1 MTHLIGISGSL
12 RSGSYNTALLRA
24 AFEDL
29 PEGVTAEIAA
39 LNDIPMYDWD
49 IERGDGFPAAVAD
62 FRARVAAADGI
73 VFATPE
79 YNFSV
84 TGALKNSI
92 DWLSRGPSSPID
104 FKPAA
109 IVGTGGGGGTRRSQQ
124 HLREILMHNSLR
136 VLAEPRVLVPGARMR
151 FADGELADDAVRVEL
166 GLLIDG
172 LIGLIE
178 REAGAKRPEV
188 LGSILLA
195 APDATAAEEMER
207 QTAERGYRAMSCTAV
222 TDAEWILGN
231 RSIAAVV
238 IDGGLDQ
245 ADRTV
250 ITEVASEHHPQAP
263 VIVAVDRAS
272 VGEILDDTFG
282 YQPADR

>member
-12 RSGSYNTALLRA
+12 RNGSYNTALLRA

-29 PEGVTAEIAA
+29 PKGVTAEIAA
-39 LNDIPMYDWD
+39 LNDISMYDWD

-62 FRARVAAADGI
+62 LRARVAAADGI

-84 TGALKNSI
+84 SGAMKNTV

-124 HLREILMHNSLR
+124 HLREILSHNSLR
-136 VLAEPRVLVPGARMR
+136 VLAEPQVLVPGARTR
-151 FADGELADDAVRVEL
+151 FADGVLADDAVRVEL
-166 GLLIDG
+166 GAMIDG
-172 LIGLIE
+172 LVGLIE
-178 REAGAKRPEV
+178 REAGATRPEV

-195 APDATAAEEMER
+195 APDATAAEEMAR
-207 QTAERGYRAMSCTAV
+207 QAAERGYRAMSCTAV
-222 TDAEWILGN
+222 ADAERILSN

-238 IDGGLDQ
+238 IDAGLDP
-245 ADRTV
+245 ADSAAV
-250 ITEVASEHHPQAP
+250 TEAASEHHPQAP
-263 VIVAVDRAS
+263 VIVASDR
-272 VGEILDDTFG
+272 VGLGEILDDTFG

>member
-24 AFEDL
+24 AVEDL
-29 PEGVTAEIAA
+29 PKGVTAEIAA

-49 IERGDGFPAAVAD
+49 TERGEGFPAPVAD
-62 FRARVAAADGI
+62 LRARVAAADGI

-84 TGALKNSI
+84 TGALKNAI

-124 HLREILMHNSLR
+124 HLREILSHNSLR
-136 VLAEPRVLVPGARMR
+136 VLAEPQVLVPGARMR

-166 GLLIDG
+166 GAMIDG
-172 LIGLIE
+172 MVGLIE
-178 REAGAKRPEV
+178 READATRPEV

-195 APDATAAEEMER
+195 APDATAAEEMAR
-207 QTAERGYRAMSCTAV
+207 QAAERGYRAMSCTAV
-222 TDAEWILGN
+222 ADAERILSN

-238 IDGGLDQ
+238 IDAGLDP
-245 ADRTV
+245 ADSAAV
-250 ITEVASEHHPQAP
+250 TEAASEHHPQAP
-263 VIVAVDRAS
+263 VIVASDR
-272 VGEILDDTFG
+272 VGLGEILDDTFG